1 MGQPLP
7 PTGRHSHL
15 SGRSRRIRHD
25 RPNSRTTGT
34 MFDRERIVYHRGGL
48 VFALRGG
55 TYAHVDD
62 VPNGLACGCVC
73 EECQATLVARNR
85 GEFLASHFAHAAGEK
100 CGNTGEAGMTRA
112 AASILS
118 ETRRLMLPA
127 VTVGQVLRDA
137 HEITIDSAVALT
149 VRGQVPEVRVTAGRR
164 TLRLFVRPST
174 RTPPK
179 ARDDVVRQGL
189 SAMQLDVLPNSD
201 GVVTAGDLTNALTG
215 RPYARRWLLNTR
227 ASIAVSLPLS
237 PKLQSRVPSSRQSP
251 VPVSRVEVR
260 DRGKPGPRFCWKCGS
275 ITPFS
280 TRGDSLRCDI
290 CGIAFLGDG

>member
-1 MGQPLP
+1 
-7 PTGRHSHL
+7 
-15 SGRSRRIRHD
+15 
-25 RPNSRTTGT
+25 

-55 TYAHVDD
+55 AYAHVDE

-85 GEFLASHFAHAAGEK
+85 GEILASHFAHAAGEK
-100 CGNTGEAGMTRA
+100 CGNTGEAGLTRA
-112 AASILS
+112 AASILA

-149 VRGQVPEVRVTAGRR
+149 VQGQVPEVRVTALKR

-179 ARDDVVRQGL
+179 AQDDVVRQGL
-189 SAMQLDVLPNSD
+189 SAMQLDVLPDSD
-201 GVVTAGDLTNALTG
+201 GVVTAGDLIDALTG
-215 RPYARRWLLNTR
+215 RSYARHWLLNTR
-227 ASIAVSLPLS
+227 ASIVAPLPS
-237 PKLQSRVPSSRQSP
+237 PKLQSRVPSSGQALDR
-251 VPVSRVEVR
+251 VSRVESCG
-260 DRGKPGPRFCWKCGS
+260 RGEPGPRFCWKCEE

-280 TRGDSLRCDI
+280 TFGDFLRCEN

>member
-1 MGQPLP
+1 
-7 PTGRHSHL
+7 
-15 SGRSRRIRHD
+15 
-25 RPNSRTTGT
+25 

-48 VFALRGG
+48 VFALRDGA
-55 TYAHVDD
+55 YAHIDE

-85 GEFLASHFAHAAGEK
+85 GEILASHFAHAAGEK
-100 CGNTGEAGMTRA
+100 CGNTGEAGLTRA
-112 AASILS
+112 AASILA

-137 HEITIDSAVALT
+137 YEITIDSAVALT
-149 VRGQVPEVRVTAGRR
+149 VQGQVPEVRVTALKR

-179 ARDDVVRQGL
+179 AQDDVVRQGL
-189 SAMQLDVLPNSD
+189 SAMQLD
-201 GVVTAGDLTNALTG
+201 ALTG
-215 RPYARRWLLNTR
+215 RPYARHWLLNTR
-227 ASIAVSLPLS
+227 ASIVAPLPS
-237 PKLQSRVPSSRQSP
+237 PKLQSRVPSSGQALD
-251 VPVSRVEVR
+251 PVSRVES
-260 DRGKPGPRFCWKCGS
+260 RGRGGPGPRFCWKCEE

-280 TRGDSLRCDI
+280 TFGDFLRCEN